1 MVWLNRS
8 TGMAF
13 PIFIILL
20 DVIITGWAIH
30 TGYAVGDLYH
40 YFEERRVVTYLSS
53 FQLVALSILC
63 WIIFEENRENG
74 NDPAWR
80 SPHFIWT
87 LMAAGFLFLAFDEVL
102 MVHEKIDFSL
112 HRALQIRETAVT
124 DRLDDLIVLVY
135 GLIGLVL
142 LGRYRKALARYAHVM
157 PLVASGAFLFLLMVG
172 LDMLTNRRDVI
183 LDRALHSWI
192 SVIEDTTKIAA
203 ECLFLMAAHRCWGL
217 STNRPR
223 QKPG

>member
-1 MVWLNRS
+1 MERLNQS
-8 TGMAF
+8 IGMAF
-13 PIFIILL
+13 AAFIILL
-20 DVIITGWAIH
+20 DVILTGWAIYA
-30 TGYAVGDLYH
+30 GYAMGDLNH

-74 NDPAWR
+74 SVPAWR
-80 SPHFIWT
+80 SPHFIWA
-87 LMAAGFLFLAFDEVL
+87 LMAAGFLFFAFDEVL
-102 MVHEKIDFSL
+102 LIHEEIDFSF
-112 HRALQIRETAVT
+112 HRALHIRETALT

-142 LGRYRKALARYAHVM
+142 LGRYRKALARYAHVT

-183 LDRALHSWI
+183 LNPALHSWLT
-192 SVIEDTTKIAA
+192 VIEDTAKIAV
-203 ECLFLMAAHRCWGL
+203 ECLFLIAAHRCWRL
-217 STNRPR
+217 STNRLR
-223 QKPG
+223 Q